1 MIACSTKAKNI
12 LQNYGNQ
19 PTKSLITFE
28 TLIEY
33 MIEMTCHRMYCWW
46 ERVGARLIRQ
56 GRKLD
61 NNIKIVLHPWDSDH
75 GTCFHTTAS
84 GGWSPSKT

>member
-46 ERVGARLIRQ
+46 ERVGDRLIKQ

-61 NNIKIVLHPWDSDH
+61 I
-75 GTCFHTTAS
+75 TTTS
-84 GGWSPSKT
+84 KSFSPLEQSIGK